1 MALIT
6 ADRFNSL
13 KAAVKAECQRRKY
26 TGSVEAYGGTAYD
39 YSVAPASGEIVTKEH
54 SEKNVVPMNAINS
67 SVFPIPTS
75 YENIITETDIAAMET
90 KVAAWATREVGS
102 DADNSASD
110 CAASCTGLC
119 HSCTGNCVSG
129 CTSCTSCTGTC
140 EGGCQGGCGGCGGC
154 GNCGG
159 CGGDCANCAYY
170 WGG

>member
-6 ADRFNSL
+6 ADRFKSL

-26 TGSVEAYGGTAYD
+26 TGSVETYGGTDYD
-39 YSVAPASGEIVTKEH
+39 YSVTPAAGKIVAKEH

-67 SVFPIPTS
+67 SEFPIPSS
-75 YENIITETDIAAMET
+75 YENIITESDIATMEA
-90 KVAAWATREVGS
+90 KVATWASREVGS

-129 CTSCTSCTGTC
+129 CTGCTGCTGTC
-140 EGGCQGGCGGCGGC
+140 EGGCQYICGG
-154 GNCGG
+154 CGG